1 MSNNF
6 SRDRLLFPEGRLSNL
21 MQPEELKQ
29 AIQKIKMWQRGGE
42 RAPHKPLLLLY
53 ALGRLARGEPRQMNY
68 KEVKDDLK
76 SLLDEFGPP
85 RQNHSPSYP
94 FFRLCNDHLPQSE
107 TGFWQIQGKDNLN
120 TKKDWADRELIANQ
134 TTGGF
139 TEAVFKLLQND
150 QNLIRELATDIL
162 RKNFPDTLHE
172 DILLQVG
179 LDLEF
184 TDSQGIDATTRT
196 TRSPDFRVRVLSAY
210 EYRCAVC
217 GFNVRL
223 GDALVAVEAAHIK
236 WHQAGGPDHEQ
247 NGIALCSLHHKLFD
261 RGVFT
266 LSESMIFQ
274 VAENAHGTHGMDEWL
289 MRYHGQEIRKP
300 QRPDYYPGNEYMGWH
315 VREVFRG
322 PAKFL

>member
-1 MSNNF
+1 MIMF
-6 SRDRLLFPEGRLSNL
+6 SGRAGNKHL

-53 ALGRLARGEPRQMNY
+53 ALGRLARGEPRLMNY

-76 SLLDEFGPP
+76 NLLDEFGPP
-85 RQNHSPSYP
+85 RASHSPSYP
-94 FFRLCNDHLPQSE
+94 FIRLCNDRLPQSE
-107 TGFWQIQGKDNLN
+107 TAIWQIEGRENLN
-120 TKKDWADRELIANQ
+120 TKKDWSDRELVENE

-139 TEAVFKLLQND
+139 TVPVYILLLGNRGLV
-150 QNLIRELATDIL
+150 NEIATAIL

-184 TDSQGIDATTRT
+184 TDSKGIDATIRT
-196 TRSPDFRVRVLSAY
+196 ARSPDFRNRVLTAY

-217 GFNVRL
+217 GFNVHL
-223 GDALVAVEAAHIK
+223 GDTLIAVEAAHIK
-236 WHQAGGPDHEQ
+236 WHQAGGPDLEQ

-266 LSESMIFQ
+266 LNEKMVFQ
-274 VAENAHGTHGMDEWL
+274 VAENAHGTHGMEEWL
-289 MRYHGQEIRKP
+289 MRYHGLEVRKP
-300 QRPDYYPGNEYMGWH
+300 RSSDYYPSDNYINWH
-315 VREVFRG
+315 VREVFKG
-322 PAKFL
+322 PARFH

>member
-1 MSNNF
+1 MIMF
-6 SRDRLLFPEGRLSNL
+6 SGRAGKNYL

-53 ALGRLARGEPRQMNY
+53 ALGRLTRGEPRQMNY

-85 RQNHSPSYP
+85 RANQSPSYP
-94 FFRLCNDHLPQSE
+94 FTRLCNDRLPQSE
-107 TGFWQIQGKDNLN
+107 TAIWKIEGRENLN
-120 TKKDWADRELIANQ
+120 TKKDWSDRELIDNE

-139 TEAVFKLLQND
+139 TEPVYSLLQGN
-150 QNLIRELATDIL
+150 QGLVNEIATTIL

-179 LDLEF
+179 LDLEY
-184 TDSQGIDATTRT
+184 TDSQGIDAATRT
-196 TRSPDFRVRVLSAY
+196 TRSPDFRNRILTAY

-223 GDALVAVEAAHIK
+223 GHALVAVEAAHIK

-266 LSESMIFQ
+266 LNESMVFQ
-274 VAENAHGTHGMDEWL
+274 VAENANGTHGMDEWL
-289 MRYHGQEIRKP
+289 IRFHGQEIRRP
-300 QRPDYYPGNEYMGWH
+300 QRPEYYPEEGFINWH
-315 VREVFRG
+315 VKEVFRG
-322 PAKFL
+322 SVRYIAQ